1 MHFLSI
7 SLNHIIRSGSLSV
20 INASKTLA
28 NNSAASQILYGG
40 DVVLATRMLK
50 HMSERMRYDI
60 QRTVDVGSREA
71 MVTALVKYVVRIS
84 SNLLGSQSAAWAD
97 LAQAQDGVGRAV
109 TALMVGL
116 EENAFLLA
124 DAVTSEKII
133 IKPTENICKS
143 LTVFSFCPNG
153 KCPPFL
159 KLTHTLCQM
168 PRDVTNIH

>member
-1 MHFLSI
+1 MMCACLVF
-7 SLNHIIRSGSLSV
+7 RSGSLSV

-28 NNSAASQILYGG
+28 DNSASQLLYGG

-84 SNLLGSQSAAWAD
+84 SNLLGAGAWAD
-97 LAQAQDGVGRAV
+97 LAQADGEVGRAV

-133 IKPTENICKS
+133 IKPTENICECCL
-143 LTVFSFCPNG
+143 LTKF
-153 KCPPFL
+153 
-159 KLTHTLCQM
+159 
-168 PRDVTNIH
+168 